1 MPKFNVEVNIVL
13 TNMFEDLEADDEDE
27 AREMVEQSI
36 NKYGMHKF
44 KGALSE
50 EADPEVRNCYDE
62 DAWEI
67 TDTEVTDI
75 TEQDE
80 DAE

>member
-1 MPKFNVEVNIVL
+1 
-13 TNMFEDLEADDEDE
+13 
-27 AREMVEQSI
+27 MVEQSI

-50 EADPEVRNCYDE
+50 DADPEVRNCYDE